1 MPINWINYF
10 FHTDFSEHA
19 ETLAQLP
26 VDVELQHD
34 QRLVLASILTDA
46 DKGVG
51 KDLWRAE
58 GSEKEWNLS
67 LATVFYNDRN
77 SNRFATNSKYS
88 HVLILAF
95 GSESEGPTGKLYLQ
109 YNREVV

>member
-10 FHTDFSEHA
+10 FHTNFSAHA
-19 ETLAQLP
+19 ESLSQIP
-26 VDVELQHD
+26 VEEELEHD

-58 GSEKEWNLS
+58 GSEVEWNLS
-67 LATVFYNDRN
+67 LATVIYNDRN
-77 SNRFATNSKYS
+77 SNKFATNSKYS
-88 HVLILAF
+88 HVLILSF
-95 GSESEGPTGKLYLQ
+95 GPESEGPTGKLYLQ
-109 YNREVV
+109 YNLEVA

>member
-1 MPINWINYF
+1 MTINWINYF

-19 ETLAQLP
+19 ETLSQIP
-26 VDVELQHD
+26 VTEELEHD
-34 QRLVLASILTDA
+34 QRLALASILTSV

-51 KDLWRAE
+51 KDLWVVD
-58 GSEKEWNLS
+58 GSGKEWNLS
-67 LATVFYNDRN
+67 LASVFYNDRN
-77 SNRFATNSKYS
+77 STRFATNSKYS

-95 GSESEGPTGKLYLQ
+95 SSESEGPTGKLYLQ

>member
-1 MPINWINYF
+1 MTINWINYF
-10 FHTDFSEHA
+10 FHTNFSEHA
-19 ETLAQLP
+19 ETLSQIP
-26 VDVELQHD
+26 VTDELEHD
-34 QRLVLASILTDA
+34 HRLALASILTDT

-58 GSEKEWNLS
+58 GPEAEWNLIHAS
-67 LATVFYNDRN
+67 VIHNGRN
-77 SNRFATNSKYS
+77 SNNFATNSKYS

-95 GSESEGPTGKLYLQ
+95 CTDSHGPCGKLYLQ